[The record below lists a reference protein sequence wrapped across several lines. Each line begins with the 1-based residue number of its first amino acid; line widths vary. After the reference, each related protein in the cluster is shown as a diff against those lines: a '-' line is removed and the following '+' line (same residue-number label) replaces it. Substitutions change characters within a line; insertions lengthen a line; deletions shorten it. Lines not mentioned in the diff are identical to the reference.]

1 MTRILPKLKTINV
14 SGGKY
19 VQVKD
24 RVVWFLQSYENGRID
39 TEVIRF
45 EDGIQFLVKAT
56 IYPDIKNPEL
66 YSTGHAYGDFTKP
79 KGLERAETSAVGRA
93 LGLGGIGI
101 VNADQIASA
110 DEMKEI
116 DGHSE
121 RSKAGGLFPT
131 QKIALRDMLL
141 EKGVDD
147 PDDQRAIYEAMV
159 RNAGG
164 DENMNYGRGNQLIK
178 DLAKCDLETLK
189 EIAKGEEV
197 I

>member
-1 MTRILPKLKTINV
+1 MRILPKLKTIKV
-14 SGGKY
+14 SGGNY
-19 VQVKD
+19 VPVKN
-24 RVVWFLQSYENGRID
+24 RVVYFREQYPDGRVV

-45 EDGIQFLVKAT
+45 DDGIQFLVKAT
-56 IYPDIKNPEL
+56 VWPDLTREAD
-66 YSTGHAYGDFTKP
+66 YWVGHAYGDFTKS
-79 KGLERAETSAVGRA
+79 KSLEKAETSAIGRA

-101 VNADQIASA
+101 VNSTDIASA
-110 DEMKEI
+110 DEMREI
-116 DGHSE
+116 DGKSE
-121 RSKAGGLFPT
+121 KSKSGGLFPT

-141 EKGVDD
+141 EKGIDD